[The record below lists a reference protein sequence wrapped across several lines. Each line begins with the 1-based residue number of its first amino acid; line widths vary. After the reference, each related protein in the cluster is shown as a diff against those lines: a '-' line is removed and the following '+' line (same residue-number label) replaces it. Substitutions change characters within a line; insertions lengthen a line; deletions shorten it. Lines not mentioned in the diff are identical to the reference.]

1 MGVDQKSTTS
11 RRTLTAVSKA
21 TTLQSPIFKIVFF
34 LDSFSSAFNTIQGLP
49 PSLYLSLLT
58 AITLNLIAG
67 LSRAAT
73 NFLLASLSA
82 IVTASSAAVS
92 KSNSDTA
99 EVACPSAIGNYKWP
113 FDIRTA
119 IEEFELSPHLIYYA
133 CCPKC
138 SALYKY
144 EGEKVKNSPSVCTHV
159 FLGETC
165 ATSLLKSSQNGKLVT
180 PIHQFAYQS
189 LSSWL
194 ARFLSRP
201 GIVNILKTKVSKVP
215 DMKSDIWHAD
225 AIRSL
230 EGHDGNPFI
239 ECSTGELRLMFNL
252 NIDWFNPYGNKNA
265 GKHYSVGGIYLVC
278 VNLPVELRYRIE
290 NVYLAGIIPGPSEPA
305 ADLSELDH
313 FLSPLVD
320 ELLHLY
326 YHGLML
332 AAVTGPL
339 STLLVRCAIL
349 ALICDLPGFRKV
361 AGFAGIKSRHMCPFC
376 KLGKGKDDR
385 RNFNIASWPRRTPE
399 EYLAAAECWR
409 ECSSQ
414 KARNEEFKKNG
425 IQWSELLRLPYWSPL
440 RHGVVDS
447 MHNLF
452 LGNIQ
457 RHCRNIWG
465 MDRSVLPN
473 KKIAL
478 HDPDVQSLNLRLAM
492 DYIKAGDAGKMQRL
506 RLTYLAVIAHD
517 NSVHVAA
524 KNAVPTKLEYAVAL
538 VKWVKYNI
546 RCIPVNLANQDVAP
560 IEPQCTDCFA

>member
-1 MGVDQKSTTS
+1 VICLG
-11 RRTLTAVSKA
+11 
-21 TTLQSPIFKIVFF
+21 
-34 LDSFSSAFNTIQGLP
+34 SFSSAFNTIQRLP
-49 PSLYLSLLT
+49 PSLYLSVLT

-82 IVTASSAAVS
+82 IVAASSAAVS
-92 KSNSDTA
+92 KPNFDTA
-99 EVACPSAIGNYKWP
+99 EVSSPLAIGNHKWP

-119 IEEFELSPHLIYYA
+119 MEEFELSPHLIYYA

-144 EGEKVKNSPSVCTHV
+144 EAEKIKNLLSVCTHV
-159 FLGETC
+159 LLGETC
-165 ATSLLKSSQNGKLVT
+165 TTNLLKSNKNGKSMM
-180 PIHQFAYQS
+180 PIRQFAYQS

-201 GIVNILKTKVSKVP
+201 GIVNVLKTKVSGVP
-215 DMKSDIWHAD
+215 EMKSDIWHAE

-239 ECSTGELRLMFNL
+239 ECPTGELRLLFNL
-252 NIDWFNPYGNKNA
+252 NIDWFNPYGTKNA

-332 AAVTGPL
+332 VAVTGPL
-339 STLLVRCAIL
+339 STLRVRCAIL

-361 AGFAGIKSRHMCPFC
+361 AGFAGIKSRHICPFC
-376 KLGKGKDDR
+376 KLGKDDR
-385 RNFNIASWPRRTPE
+385 CNFHIASWPRRTPE
-399 EYLAAAECWR
+399 EYLFAAERWR
-409 ECSSQ
+409 GCSSQ
-414 KARNEEFKKNG
+414 KGRNAELEKSG
-425 IQWSELLRLPYWSPL
+425 IRWSELLRLPYWSPL

-447 MHNLF
+447 MHNLL

-457 RHCRNIWG
+457 RHCRRIWG

-473 KKIAL
+473 KRIAL
-478 HDPDVQSLNLRLAM
+478 HDPEVQSLNLQLAK

-517 NSVHVAA
+517 NGVHVAT
-524 KNAVPTKLEYAVAL
+524 KNMVPTKVEYAVAL
-538 VKWVKYNI
+538 VKWVMYAL
-546 RCIPVNLANQDVAP
+546 RSHPSV
-560 IEPQCTDCFA
+560 